1 MGIGPFGGTFTG
13 PCKICGGSSN
23 SFTNPCYCLAGPSQ
37 ETEETVIMQALAE
50 PPPPANVVS
59 MSTERFKRDTNPN
72 NHSPRTALE
81 RALESFDELPS
92 DREYTHA
99 IVLFAIK
106 TADGACGTK
115 FIQAGPLDHHGQMG
129 LIAEAQCMLREAE

>member
-1 MGIGPFGGTFTG
+1 MTPRCPKCFMT
-13 PCKICGGSSN
+13 PCECAVTIAFK
-23 SFTNPCYCLAGPSQ
+23 PS
-37 ETEETVIMQALAE
+37 E
-50 PPPPANVVS
+50 PLPPIIEVEQKAYFARPANVVS
-59 MSTERFKRDTNPN
+59 MSTERFKRDTNPA
-72 NHSPRTALE
+72 NHSPRIALE

-92 DREYTHA
+92 DWEYTHV